1 MATQLIL
8 ENADKLNAINLADI
22 IELPLPYYGPN
33 PQKSFFLRRELT
45 HTKESAK
52 QLGIY
57 RHCKP
62 YKGRFLDYIVR
73 KEFATL
79 EDWVLDCPGPASMD
93 DVMFGFSKFDGYRTH
108 ITLDQLIN
116 HLDPMPPLVP
126 FEDPDMDELAKFANR
141 LHIDELSL
149 KNLMVRTRT
158 SGLLTYTEY
167 MEE

>member
-8 ENADKLNAINLADI
+8 KNADKLNDVDIADI
-22 IELPLPYYGPN
+22 IGLPLPYYGRN
-33 PQKSFFLRRELT
+33 AQKSFFLHRELK

-52 QLGIY
+52 RLGIY

-62 YKGRFLDYIVR
+62 YRGHFLDYIAR

-79 EDWVLDCPGPASMD
+79 EDWAADCCCASMD
-93 DVMFGFSKFDGYRTH
+93 DVMFGFSKFDGYPTY

-116 HLDPMPPLVP
+116 HLDPMSPIILNQ
-126 FEDPDMDELAKFANR
+126 DPEMDELTKFVTK
-141 LHIDELSL
+141 LHVDELSL
-149 KNLMVRTRT
+149 TSLMVRTHT
-158 SGLLTYTEY
+158 DGLLTYTEY